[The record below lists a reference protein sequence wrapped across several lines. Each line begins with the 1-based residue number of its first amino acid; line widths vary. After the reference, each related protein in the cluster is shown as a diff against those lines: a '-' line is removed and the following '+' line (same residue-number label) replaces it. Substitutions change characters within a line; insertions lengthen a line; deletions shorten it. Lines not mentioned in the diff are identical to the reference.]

1 MAEEL
6 ARKRRQCAGHR
17 SSAKLI
23 IPSVIDVLEGGDICQ
38 VWENTKSRWNN
49 TDEKDSLQK
58 KLTTLRQLDTEIHAL
73 VAEDDDD
80 DDDDDDDTFIKVS
93 KL

>member
-17 SSAKLI
+17 SRAKLI
-23 IPSVIDVLEGGDICQ
+23 ISSVIDVLGGGDISQ
-38 VWENTKSRWNN
+38 VWENTKSSWNN
-49 TDEKDSLQK
+49 TDEKDSLQQ
-58 KLTTLRQLDTEIHAL
+58 KLTTLRQLDAEILAL

-80 DDDDDDDTFIKVS
+80 DDDDDDTFIEVS
-93 KL
+93 KR